1 VLGTGLILKP
11 LMVIVTMVNDLVRL
25 RSTLE
30 MHGHK
35 ETTVYVFRDF
45 LLAISL
51 CLKSTLLR
59 TLHWL
64 IMADCLCNVG

>member
-1 VLGTGLILKP
+1 MLGTGLILKS

-25 RSTLE
+25 RSSLE
-30 MHGHK
+30 MHGHN
-35 ETTVYVFRDF
+35 ETTVCVFSGF

-51 CLKSTLLR
+51 CLKSTF
-59 TLHWL
+59 HWL